1 MIYVLNFTFL
11 GVDMQPGREG
21 GTWFGMSTKGKIAC
35 LLSILSPG
43 KWKKSKKGRGLHFT
57 KASP

>member
-1 MIYVLNFTFL
+1 MS
-11 GVDMQPGREG
+11 PGREG

-43 KWKKSKKGRGLHFT
+43 KWKKSKKGRGIIYIYY
-57 KASP
+57 KYNII